1 MSKII
6 TVNYLN
12 SIHFTYE
19 TNKDFPSFNNLES
32 SCRDRN
38 RFIQIAMQDL
48 EIYSPYHP
56 YSDYVVE
63 QVFIDGAGN
72 ESWYL
77 GS

>member
-6 TVNYLN
+6 TINYLN
-12 SIHFTYE
+12 NIHFTVE
-19 TNKDFPSFNNLES
+19 TNKTFPAFDNLETT
-32 SCRDRN
+32 CELRN
-38 RFIQIAMQDL
+38 RFVQMAMQEL
-48 EIYSPYHP
+48 NVYSPYHP

-63 QVFIDGAGN
+63 SIYIDGKEN

>member
-12 SIHFTYE
+12 SIHFTVE
-19 TNKDFPSFNNLES
+19 TDKTFPVFNNSES
-32 SCRDRN
+32 TCDLRN
-38 RFIQIAMQDL
+38 RFVQMAMQ
-48 EIYSPYHP
+48 EINVYSPYHP

-63 QVFIDGAGN
+63 EVFIDGNEN